1 MLRKQWKEDAVWI
14 AKKQYI
20 EQEEAEK
27 QKAKEEKQKAK
38 KVHKAMEEVAALQG
52 FSMEGPPVVA

>member
-27 QKAKEEKQKAK
+27 QKAKDEKQKAK
-38 KVHKAMEEVAALQG
+38 KVHKAMEEAAALQG
-52 FSMEGPPVVA
+52 FSMEGPPVAP